1 MTRDEFYEKN
11 EKIKKGN
18 YESIFAYRWDCRSLG
33 LKALEDCDLLK
44 DCLETFDGVLR
55 NEEAPK
61 DVKNEICYS
70 LGEFASVYMGK
81 DSSYSETVR
90 QNASRM
96 ISGVVKNHAYT
107 FEEFVQNYTTPDSD
121 ILKNLVDEMKVRS
134 EAKKNSP
141 QHQQVVPQRFI

>member
-1 MTRDEFYEKN
+1 
-11 EKIKKGN
+11 
-18 YESIFAYRWDCRSLG
+18 
-33 LKALEDCDLLK
+33 
-44 DCLETFDGVLR
+44 
-55 NEEAPK
+55 
-61 DVKNEICYS
+61 
-70 LGEFASVYMGK
+70 MGK
-81 DSSYSETVR
+81 DSSCSETVR

-141 QHQQVVPQRFI
+141 QHQQVVSQRFI